1 MERNEQK
8 LNDTWD
14 LSSLVKDDESFIR
27 DLKKVEKRIKEVR
40 AIKGTLG
47 RDSDSFHH
55 ALTLLR
61 DIMKELERLGSY
73 AFLSYSVDS
82 TNANVMRNAGLYEDV
97 ENRMNEAFS
106 FFDPELMAI
115 DDERIETF

>member
-40 AIKGTLG
+40 AIKGLLAHSFG
-47 RDSDSFHH
+47 RLAVALHSFVYC
-55 ALTLLR
+55 
-61 DIMKELERLGSY
+61 I
-73 AFLSYSVDS
+73 F
-82 TNANVMRNAGLYEDV
+82 
-97 ENRMNEAFS
+97 
-106 FFDPELMAI
+106 
-115 DDERIETF
+115 